1 MLAPEIYSREIALLF
16 SVANSKQ
23 EFYALLISKG
33 GVRGDMES
41 ETHAKNLLV
50 FI

>member
-1 MLAPEIYSREIALLF
+1 MQLRQRDREIAPLF

-23 EFYALLISKG
+23 DYCALLISMR
-33 GVRGDMES
+33 GVEGEVKS
-41 ETHAKNLLV
+41 ETHAKNVLV

>member
-1 MLAPEIYSREIALLF
+1 MLAPEIYSREITHLF

-23 EFYALLISKG
+23 EFYALLISMR
-33 GVRGDMES
+33 GVRVEVKS
-41 ETHAKNLLV
+41 ETHAKNLLD